1 MKKENK
7 LPSVTYREHWEKH
20 KYFSDSDI
28 EEILWKLEEKSI
40 TDADMTSEIR
50 WLESQIDDLK
60 EEIRAIKIDHQH
72 DLDALE
78 KEIDIWITRYN
89 DLL

>member
-28 EEILWKLEEKSI
+28 EEILWKLEEQSVIYADK
-40 TDADMTSEIR
+40 DAEIR
-50 WLESQIDDLK
+50 WLEAQIRTLNS
-60 EEIRAIKIDHQH
+60 I
-72 DLDALE
+72 
-78 KEIDIWITRYN
+78 
-89 DLL
+89 